1 MDTIAIILAAGLGT
15 RMKSQ
20 TPKVLH
26 KLMGKPLVRYS
37 VEMAVEVTGNKPIV
51 VIGHGAELLVKEL
64 GSEAKFVTQEQQLG
78 TGHAVLQAEQALA
91 GFNGQIVVISADMPL
106 LRKETITGLIQK
118 QKDNPGSLTL
128 LTVTGEESRGFGRI
142 IRDSHK
148 NVTGIIEEAQAT
160 KEQLAIKEYNVGAYC
175 MDSQWMWSALT
186 KIQKSPKGEYYLTD
200 IVQIVSGAGLKIMAS
215 EVASPADALGI
226 NTCQHLAEAETAL
239 RQRIN
244 VEWMLNGVTM
254 IDPTQVYI
262 EPGVKIQPDTTI
274 WPGTY
279 LKGKTEMGKG
289 CVIGPNTII
298 ESSQVGMDC
307 RILSSVVEFAT
318 IEDHVEMGPYCHLR
332 RGAHLAAHVHMGNFG
347 EVKDSY
353 LGEGTKMGHFSY
365 IGNAEIAGNVNI
377 GAGTITCNYDG
388 ISKHPTII
396 EEDVFIGSDT
406 MLVAPVKIGRGA
418 KTGAGAVVTRDV
430 APGDVVVGVP
440 ARPIK
445 KTGK

>member
-1 MDTIAIILAAGLGT
+1 MDTIVIILAAGQGT

-26 KLMGKPLVRYS
+26 KLLGKPLVRYS

-64 GSEAKFVTQEQQLG
+64 GSETDFVTQEQQLG
-78 TGHAVLQAEQALA
+78 TGHAVLQTEQSLA
-91 GFNGQIVVISADMPL
+91 GFNGQIAVISADMPL
-106 LRKETITGLIQK
+106 LRKETITGLIRK
-118 QKDNPGSLTL
+118 QKENPGSLTL

-142 IRDSHK
+142 IRDSHG
-148 NVTGIIEEAQAT
+148 NVTGIVEEAQAT
-160 KEQLAIKEYNVGAYC
+160 TEQLAIKEYNVGAYC
-175 MDSQWMWSALT
+175 MDSQWMWNALK

-200 IVQIVSGAGLKIMAS
+200 IVQIAADAGMMILAN
-215 EVASPADALGI
+215 EVASPAEALGI
-226 NTCQHLAEAETAL
+226 NTRQHLAEAETAL
-239 RQRIN
+239 RQRVN

-254 IDPTQVYI
+254 VDPTQVYI
-262 EPGVKIQPDTTI
+262 EPGVKIQADTII

-279 LKGKTEMGKG
+279 IKGKTEIGNG
-289 CVIGPNTII
+289 CILGPNTII
-298 ESSQVGMDC
+298 ESSQVGKEC
-307 RILSSVVEFAT
+307 RILSSVVEFAV

-332 RGAHLAAHVHMGNFG
+332 KGAHLAAHVHMGNFG

-388 ISKHPTII
+388 KSKNPTII
-396 EEDVFIGSDT
+396 EEGVFIGSDT
-406 MLVAPVKIGRGA
+406 MLVAPVKIGKGA

-430 APGDVVVGVP
+430 APGEVVVGVP
-440 ARPIK
+440 AKPIK

>member
-1 MDTIAIILAAGLGT
+1 MDTIAIILAAGQGT

-26 KLMGKPLVRYS
+26 TLMGKPLVRYG
-37 VEMAVEVTGNKPIV
+37 VEMAIEVTGNKPIV
-51 VIGHGAELLVKEL
+51 VIGHGAELLIKEL
-64 GSEAKFVTQEQQLG
+64 GSETNFVTQEQQLG
-78 TGHAVLQAEQALA
+78 TGHAVLQTEKSLT
-91 GFNGQIVVISADMPL
+91 GFNGQIVVTSADMPL
-106 LRKETITGLIQK
+106 LRKETISGLIQK

-142 IRDSHK
+142 IRDSDG
-148 NVTGIIEEAQAT
+148 NVTGIVEEAQAT

-175 MDSQWMWSALT
+175 MDSQWMWDALK

-200 IVQIVSGAGLKIMAS
+200 IVQ
-215 EVASPADALGI
+215 VASDAGVEILAIEVGSPAEALGI
-226 NTCQHLAEAETAL
+226 NTRQHLAEAETAL

-254 IDPTQVYI
+254 VDPTQVYI

-279 LKGKTEMGKG
+279 LKGKTEIGSG
-289 CVIGPNTII
+289 CILGPNTII
-298 ESSQVGMDC
+298 ESSRLGMNC
-307 RILSSVVEFAT
+307 HILSSVIEFAI

-332 RGAHLAAHVHMGNFG
+332 KGAHLASHVHMGNFG

-365 IGNAEIAGNVNI
+365 IGNADIAGNVNI

-388 ISKHPTII
+388 KSKHPTII
-396 EEDVFIGSDT
+396 EEGVFIGSDT

-430 APGDVVVGVP
+430 APGEVVVGVP
-440 ARPIK
+440 AKPIK

>member
-175 MDSQWMWSALT
+175 MDSQWMWSALK